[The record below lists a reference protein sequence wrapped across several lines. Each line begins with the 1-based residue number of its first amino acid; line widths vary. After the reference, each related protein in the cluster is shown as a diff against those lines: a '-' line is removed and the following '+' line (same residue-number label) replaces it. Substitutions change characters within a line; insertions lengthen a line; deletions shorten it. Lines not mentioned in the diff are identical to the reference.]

1 MTKPKLASLALAA
14 ALSLGASLASA
25 DTTLINEGF
34 DNVGGLTA
42 NGWLLLNR
50 SSPLGGVDTWYQ
62 GQDYIFPAM
71 SGASNSYAASN
82 YNAGTTGG
90 SIADWLMTPTF
101 STRNSGQVS
110 FWIRSEVL
118 PDYTDYFSYGL
129 SSGGTGTADFM
140 LTRAAI
146 VPGQWSQYTLNFT
159 GTGADTTGR
168 LAIVHVGLADI
179 ANYIGVDN
187 VVVTA
192 VPELPTPA
200 LAAAGL
206 LTLALLRRRLSSR

>member
-1 MTKPKLASLALAA
+1 MTKPKLASLALAT
-14 ALSLGASLASA
+14 ALSLGATAASA

-50 SSPLGGVDTWYQ
+50 SSPLGPINGWYQ
-62 GQDYIFPAM
+62 GQDDIFPAM
-71 SGASNSYAASN
+71 SGAANSYAASN
-82 YNAGTTGG
+82 FNEGTTGG

-110 FWIRSEVL
+110 FWIRSDVL

-129 SSGGTGTADFM
+129 SSGGTATADFS
-140 LTRAAI
+140 LTRSAV
-146 VPGQWSQYTLNFT
+146 VPGQWTQYTMSFA
-159 GTGADTTGR
+159 GTGANTTGR

-179 ANYIGVDN
+179 ANYVGVDN
-187 VVVTA
+187 VVITA
-192 VPELPTPA
+192 VPEMPTPA

-206 LTLALLRRRLSSR
+206 LTLALLRRRQSR

>member
-14 ALSLGASLASA
+14 ALSLGTCVASA

-34 DNVGGLTA
+34 DNVSALTA
-42 NGWLLLNR
+42 NGWMLLNR
-50 SSPLGGVDTWYQ
+50 SSPLGSVDTWYQ

-71 SGASNSYAASN
+71 SGASTSYAASN

-90 SIADWLMTPTF
+90 SIADWLITPTF
-101 STRNSGQVS
+101 STRDSGQVS
-110 FWIRSEVL
+110 FWIRSDVQAN
-118 PDYTDYFSYGL
+118 YTDYFSYGL
-129 SSGGTGTADFM
+129 SAGGTATSDF
-140 LTRAAI
+140 
-146 VPGQWSQYTLNFT
+146 TLNTASVVAGDWTQVTMSFA
-159 GTGADTTGR
+159 GTGSNTMGR

-179 ANYIGVDN
+179 ANYVGVDN

-192 VPELPTPA
+192 VPEMPSSA

-206 LTLALLRRRLSSR
+206 LTLALLRRRISSR